1 LTIELTRAYIG
12 LVKWRNQLLAL
23 FCLLVFAGVGVLY
36 FQHWVIRKPF
46 GIILFVAEGLSPAR
60 LAPTRTYAGGAGTR
74 MNLDSMAHAALVMN
88 YSNDFAAPDQA
99 AAATAIATGERVTNR
114 AVAIN
119 GDGKPIKSI
128 VELAREQGRATGLV
142 TDTKLTDP
150 TCAAFYAHPIESTD
164 VEKIAAEFVDRANI
178 DIAMGGGAAQF
189 LPATK
194 GGERQ
199 DSRDL
204 LLELRGNGFDI
215 VRTRTDL
222 ETIPAWRRPKLFGV
236 FNDGDLAF
244 TNQVEERSHQPS
256 LSDMVRRAIQLLQY
270 NPGGYLLVVDAGL
283 MRKAAQ
289 ENNGERTLSQTVEL
303 DRAVGVARSYG
314 GPRSTIVVCGDVA
327 IGGLSLNGFPFRKDS
342 GIALLGF
349 NSAGQP
355 WITWATGPHG
365 SKSYGPAKIPGKDAT
380 ETQQSEQPEP
390 AAFYTK
396 SALVTVEDVVAFG
409 SGPGTDALE
418 GVVDSTVVFKTLRD
432 EL

>member
-1 LTIELTRAYIG
+1 M
-12 LVKWRNQLLAL
+12 KWRNQLLAL
-23 FCLLVFAGVGVLY
+23 ICLLAFAGLGVIY
-36 FQHWVIRKPF
+36 FRHWVIRKPF
-46 GIILFVAEGLSPAR
+46 GIILFVGEGLSPAR
-60 LAPTRTYAGGAGTR
+60 LAPTRTYAAGAGTR
-74 MNLDSMAHAALVMN
+74 LNVDSMPYAALVMN
-88 YSNDFAAPDQA
+88 YSKDFAAPDQA

-114 AVAIN
+114 AIAIK

-128 VELAREQGRATGLV
+128 VELAREYGRATGLV
-142 TDTKLTDP
+142 TDGTLTDS
-150 TCAAFYAHPIESTD
+150 TSAAFYAHTGDPTD
-164 VEKIAAEFVDRANI
+164 LEKIAAEFVDRGNI

-189 LPATK
+189 IPNAK

-199 DSRDL
+199 DTRDL

-222 ETIPAWRRPKLFGV
+222 DAVPAWRRPKLFGI
-236 FNDGDLAF
+236 FSNNDLAF
-244 TNQVEERSHQPS
+244 ANQVEERNQQPG

-270 NPGGYLLVVDAGL
+270 NTGGYLLIIDAGL

-289 ENNGERTLSQTVEL
+289 DNNGEQTLGQTVEL
-303 DRAVGVARSYG
+303 DRAVGVARSYAG
-314 GPRSTIVVCGDVA
+314 AKSTIIVCGDA
-327 IGGLSLNGFPFRKDS
+327 GIGGLNLNGFPFRKDS

-355 WITWATGPHG
+355 WITWASGPHG
-365 SKSYGPAKIPGKDAT
+365 NKSYGAAKIPARPEENNIKGP
-380 ETQQSEQPEP
+380 EQEQPEP

-409 SGPGTDALE
+409 SGPGTEALQ
-418 GVVDSTVVFKTLRD
+418 GVMDSTSVFKVLRD